1 MNSSRWY
8 LSRRAT
14 KIAAEFGCRPDTL
27 RERLVNA
34 LGRRYRKQ
42 VASEQLIKAV
52 YGARSKHASHGSL
65 MMIVKGAQS
74 MIAKRKLPYVIKKER
89 NDAGAITLGLYPA
102 AKRLLRKRT
111 TDHGPRAN
119 KAPDVPG
126 LPVTQ
131 QRRSLRGKSLSRR
144 SDTIP
149 THNSGKA
156 RIT

>member
-1 MNSSRWY
+1 
-8 LSRRAT
+8 
-14 KIAAEFGCRPDTL
+14 
-27 RERLVNA
+27 
-34 LGRRYRKQ
+34 
-42 VASEQLIKAV
+42 
-52 YGARSKHASHGSL
+52 
-65 MMIVKGAQS
+65 

-131 QRRSLRGKSLSRR
+131 QRRSLRG
-144 SDTIP
+144 T
-149 THNSGKA
+149 
-156 RIT
+156 